1 MTSAKWRTSTLP
13 TDTLTCGWGYTAWH
27 SGLSGNVPSRFV
39 FQQTVC
45 VLWTAA
51 GLDQSAAA
59 GRGRIRAAV
68 QAGGR
73 RRIPVAAKPA
83 GDTATQLERVRLV
96 TGWAETGAARG
107 AAQV

>member
-27 SGLSGNVPSRFV
+27 SGLSGSVPSRFV
-39 FQQTVC
+39 FQQTIC

-51 GLDQSAAA
+51 GLDQSAA

-73 RRIPVAAKPA
+73 RCIPVVAKPA

-96 TGWAETGAARG
+96 TGWAEIGAARS